1 VKRDKRT
8 EEPTT
13 TASAIAARLEL
24 LQVERLTAEFA
35 GLGGC
40 AEYMS
45 DLEDEIAE
53 CRHEYVCAA
62 VTEIALLRAELTKP
76 LRG

>member
-1 VKRDKRT
+1 MRRDKRT
-8 EEPTT
+8 EHPTT
-13 TASAIAARLEL
+13 TAAEIAARVQL
-24 LQVERLTAEFA
+24 LQAERLAAELA

-45 DLEDEIAE
+45 ALEDELAE
-53 CRHEYVCAA
+53 CRREYVRAA
-62 VTEIALLRAELTKP
+62 VTEIALLRADLTAP